1 MPSAV
6 EGMTPASGR
15 GVTLVRTMG
24 RWTLAALVVNAV
36 IGSGI
41 FGLPA
46 TVSRLVGPAAP
57 WAWILGALGN
67 GLVMLCF
74 AEVASRFDAAGGAYL
89 YARESLPRLLA
100 ILVGWL
106 AFLTRVT
113 AASAGAN
120 LFTVHLAE
128 FLPAAE
134 RESVRVLLLVLLIGS
149 LALINFRG
157 VERGARW
164 NNFFTAAKLVPLGL
178 FIAAGGIFA
187 LTHAAPGIAAAAGGA
202 AAAGRPPASAGDW
215 LQASLLICFA
225 YGGYDGAMMAMG
237 EARNPRRDAP
247 FALLS
252 AMVFLAL
259 LYTAVQLVV
268 DATLADP
275 ASSQRVL
282 VEAARTIFGPWGGA
296 FLAAGAVIS
305 IAGFLGANFLNAPRL
320 GFALAEHRDLPPI
333 FGRIH
338 PSFRTPYVAILSF
351 ACLVLTLAVYGSFE
365 WSATLSA
372 VSRLF
377 VYGSACVALLVLR
390 RLRPGEARFTLPGGP
405 LFPVLGIAFC
415 LLLMS
420 RMGRTDALLLVVVAA
435 LATIHWAMVR
445 RAA

>member
-1 MPSAV
+1 MPST
-6 EGMTPASGR
+6 EGSAPASAAA

-41 FGLPA
+41 YGLPA
-46 TVSRLVGPAAP
+46 TVSRLVGPAAA
-57 WAWILGALGN
+57 WAWILGAAGN

-74 AEVASRFDAAGGAYL
+74 AEVASRFDTAGGAYL
-89 YARESLPRLLA
+89 YARESLPRLFA

-106 AFLTRVT
+106 ALLTRVT

-120 LFTVHLAE
+120 LFTVNLAE

-134 RESVRVLLLVLLIGS
+134 RESARIALLVLLIGG
-149 LALINFRG
+149 LALVNYRG
-157 VERGARW
+157 VESGARW
-164 NNFFTAAKLVPLGL
+164 NNFFTVAKLVPIGL
-178 FIAAGGIFA
+178 FVGAGGLFA
-187 LTHAAPGIAAAAGGA
+187 LTHAAPGLAAAAS
-202 AAAGRPPASAGDW
+202 RPPATAGDW

-252 AMVFLAL
+252 AMGFLAL

-275 ASSQRVL
+275 AASPRAL
-282 VEAARTIFGPWGGA
+282 VDAARVILGPWGGA
-296 FLAAGAVIS
+296 LLAAGAVIS
-305 IAGFLGANFLNAPRL
+305 IAGLLGANFLNAPRL
-320 GFALAEHRDLPPI
+320 GFALAEHRDLPAF

-338 PSFRTPYVAILSF
+338 PAFRTPYVAILSF
-351 ACLVLTLAVYGSFE
+351 AFLVLALAVYGSFE

-377 VYGSACVALLVLR
+377 VYGSTCIALLVLR
-390 RLRPGEARFTLPGGP
+390 RLRPNESRFTLPGGP
-405 LFPVLGIAFC
+405 IFPLLGIAFC

-420 RMGRTDALLLVVVAA
+420 RMGSGDVLLLAAVAA
-435 LATIHWAMVR
+435 LATIHWAMVK

>member
-1 MPSAV
+1 MPGDLDFSAAA
-6 EGMTPASGR
+6 TGR

-24 RWTLAALVVNAV
+24 RWTLTALVVNAV

-46 TVSRLVGPAAP
+46 TVSRLVGAAAP
-57 WAWILGALGN
+57 WAWIVGAAGN

-74 AEVASRFDAAGGAYL
+74 AEVASRFDGAGGAYL
-89 YARESLPRLLA
+89 YARATLPRLLA

-128 FLPAAE
+128 FVPQAE
-134 RESVRVLLLVLLIGS
+134 RESVRIGLLVLLIGS
-149 LALINFRG
+149 LALINYRG
-157 VERGARW
+157 VESGARW
-164 NNFFTAAKLVPLGL
+164 NNLFTAAKLVPLGL

-187 LTHAAPGIAAAAGGA
+187 LTHAAPGIAAAA
-202 AAAGRPPASAGDW
+202 AGRPAAGAGDW

-237 EARNPRRDAP
+237 EARSPRRDAP

-275 ASSQRVL
+275 SSSPRVL
-282 VEAARTIFGPWGGA
+282 VEAARTVFGPWGGA

-338 PSFRTPYVAILSF
+338 PSFRTPYVAILTF

-377 VYGSACVALLVLR
+377 VYGSTCVALLVLR
-390 RLRPGEARFTLPGGP
+390 RLRPCEAHFTLPGGP
-405 LFPVLGIAFC
+405 IFPLLGIAFC

-420 RMGRTDALLLVVVAA
+420 RMGPTDAFLLVVVAA

>member
-1 MPSAV
+1 MPRAD
-6 EGMTPASGR
+6 GPAPATAAAGI
-15 GVTLVRTMG
+15 TLVRTMG

-57 WAWILGALGN
+57 WAWIVGALGN

-89 YARESLPRLLA
+89 YARESLSRLFA

-106 AFLTRVT
+106 ALLTRVT

-120 LFTVHLAE
+120 LFTANLAE

-134 RESVRVLLLVLLIGS
+134 REGARIALLVLLIGS
-149 LALINFRG
+149 LALVNYRG
-157 VERGARW
+157 VESGARW
-164 NNFFTAAKLVPLGL
+164 NNFFTVAKLVPLGL
-178 FIAAGGIFA
+178 FVAAGGIFA
-187 LTHAAPGIAAAAGGA
+187 LTHAAPGIAAAAAVA
-202 AAAGRPPASAGDW
+202 ARPAASAGDW

-275 ASSQRVL
+275 ANSPRVL
-282 VEAARTIFGPWGGA
+282 VEAARTILGPWGGA
-296 FLAAGAVIS
+296 LLAAGAVIS
-305 IAGFLGANFLNAPRL
+305 ITGFLGANFLNAPRL
-320 GFALAEHRDLPPI
+320 GFALTEHRDLPAI

-338 PSFRTPYVAILSF
+338 PAFRTPYVAILSF
-351 ACLVLTLAVYGSFE
+351 AFLVLVLAVYGSFE

-377 VYGSACVALLVLR
+377 VYGSTCIALLVLR
-390 RLRPGEARFTLPGGP
+390 RRRPGESRFTLPGGP

-420 RMGRTDALLLVVVAA
+420 RMGRTDALLLAVVAS